1 MRKLTAAPTT
11 RQRPICDELAGVVF
25 TRTVDG
31 LVRRPVE
38 EVFAFLEE
46 PGSRVLYDEGVQ
58 SLELMSRTPEGVGS
72 HGIIRMSFLGR
83 HYERPWEVTEYEP
96 PKKLVIASKARPF
109 ATWVGFEL
117 EGREQLTW
125 VELSVTGR
133 PGGLSRMLEPLMA
146 NSAERRLVRV
156 LARLVYL
163 LESQRSAT
171 TPAQTHS

>member
-1 MRKLTAAPTT
+1 
-11 RQRPICDELAGVVF
+11 VF

-38 EVFAFLEE
+38 EVFEFLEE
-46 PGSRVLYDEGVQ
+46 PGNRVLYDEAVQ
-58 SLELMSRTPEGVGS
+58 SLELITRTEEGLGS
-72 HGIIRMSFLGR
+72 HGLIRTNFLGR
-83 HYERPWEVTEYEP
+83 HYERPWEVTEYDP

-133 PGGLSRMLEPLMA
+133 PGGLSRTFEPLMA
-146 NSAERRLVRV
+146 NTAERRLGRV
-156 LARLVYL
+156 LERLISL
-163 LESQRSAT
+163 LESDRA
-171 TPAQTHS
+171 ATHS

>member
-1 MRKLTAAPTT
+1 M
-11 RQRPICDELAGVVF
+11 F

-46 PGSRVLYDEGVQ
+46 PANRVLYDEAVQ
-58 SLELMSRTPEGVGS
+58 SLELISRTEEGVGS
-72 HGIIRMSFLGR
+72 HGVIQMGFLGR
-83 HYERPWEVTEYEP
+83 HYERPWIVTEYVP

-133 PGGLSRMLEPLMA
+133 PGGLSRTFEPLMA
-146 NSAERRLVRV
+146 NTAERRLARV
-156 LARLVYL
+156 LERLILL
-163 LESQRSAT
+163 LESGRAVSEPTIGQGYS
-171 TPAQTHS
+171 SEV

>member
-1 MRKLTAAPTT
+1 
-11 RQRPICDELAGVVF
+11 VF
-25 TRTVDG
+25 TRTIDG

-38 EVFAFLEE
+38 EVFEFLSE
-46 PGSRVLYDEGVQ
+46 PGSRPLYDESVE
-58 SLELMSRTPEGVGS
+58 SLELISRTPEGVGS

-133 PGGLSRMLEPLMA
+133 PGGLSRTLEPLMA

-163 LESQRSAT
+163 LETDRAA
-171 TPAQTHS
+171 TPAGQSQS